1 MSHRIQTLREGDREP
16 EQRGGRGRARLAG
29 VTDPAKGPDRRRPRD
44 SIVPG
49 SVEELTQRNVER
61 IQALETAENEK
72 ATRADRVAD
81 AITHFSGSITFVWIT
96 VLLVGGWVAWNLL
109 LPQRDRLDPF
119 PFPLLTLVLSIEAI
133 FLSIFILMSQNR
145 ASRVSDKRSHLDL
158 QLNLLSE
165 QENTKLLLML
175 EQIGKAVGAEMR
187 RDPDVEVLVQATK
200 PEALSQQI
208 DEAVEDAHSRG
219 NPRTDDGRQS

>member
-1 MSHRIQTLREGDREP
+1 MTDQAKAP
-16 EQRGGRGRARLAG
+16 E
-29 VTDPAKGPDRRRPRD
+29 RRRPREHV
-44 SIVPG
+44 VPG
-49 SVEELTQRNVER
+49 TVEELTQRNVER
-61 IQALETAENEK
+61 IQALEAAEHEK
-72 ATRADRVAD
+72 ATQADRVAD
-81 AITHFSGSITFVWIT
+81 AITRFSGSIMFVWVT
-96 VLLVGGWVAWNLL
+96 VLLIGGWMACNLL
-109 LPQRDRLDPF
+109 LPRHERIDPF

-145 ASRVSDKRSHLDL
+145 AARVSDKRSHLDL

-200 PEALSQQI
+200 PEALSRQI
-208 DEAVEDAHSRG
+208 DEAVEDAESRG
-219 NPRTDDGRQS
+219 KARTGQE